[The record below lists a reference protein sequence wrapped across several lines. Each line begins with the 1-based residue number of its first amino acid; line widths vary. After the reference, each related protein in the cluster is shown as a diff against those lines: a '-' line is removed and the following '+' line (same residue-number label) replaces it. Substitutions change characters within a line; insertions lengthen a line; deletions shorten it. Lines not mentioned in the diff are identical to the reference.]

1 MDVLMQFGTVSS
13 GFIETR
19 IINIRSNAGMPAR
32 VPFGIPALGP
42 LLMGIKIVKN
52 FNIKLK
58 PEKQA

>member
-1 MDVLMQFGTVSS
+1 
-13 GFIETR
+13 
-19 IINIRSNAGMPAR
+19 MPAR